1 MWKDHTDSYVHLM
14 AILAQR
20 EVEYLVK
27 VRSYGNENIYIESEL
42 LLYVCKKGF
51 DLVWA
56 IHGIIVLDSIDTR
69 PNMQTSIRSFPP
81 EYWWPG

>member
-14 AILAQR
+14 AILAQP

-42 LLYVCKKGF
+42 LHYVCKKGF
-51 DLVWA
+51 DLV
-56 IHGIIVLDSIDTR
+56 
-69 PNMQTSIRSFPP
+69 
-81 EYWWPG
+81 